1 MGLYGLSIR
10 TDRTDRKSDIRSV
23 NRISLVGLGIFS
35 RQESVGTVCRSKEIA
50 RIAKLVYLRGVV
62 DLLQDFLAKLFRG
75 RTALSSSAVRRR
87 RTKTRNSSECLS
99 PNWTLFSNAV
109 TISHHCCYCLTLEK
123 GSGRCKWNFKVHTS
137 TSCFFQLM
145 TFPA

>member
-23 NRISLVGLGIFS
+23 NCISLVGMFS

-99 PNWTLFSNAV
+99 PN
-109 TISHHCCYCLTLEK
+109 
-123 GSGRCKWNFKVHTS
+123 
-137 TSCFFQLM
+137 
-145 TFPA
+145 